1 MFIGLAGGPGSQVYM
16 LFNFVKLGLKFLF
29 FFTSKPIF
37 QLIFDPKQ
45 L

>member
-1 MFIGLAGGPGSQVYM
+1 MFIGLAGRPGSQVYI
-16 LFNFVKLGLKFLF
+16 LFNFIKLGLKFF

-37 QLIFDPKQ
+37 QLFFDQKQ